1 MISLEAIFV
10 FVVGMAVI
18 SLIIAAYSMIR
29 LVILAHRGDFLA
41 SFVRSGLWNAEYAET
56 NLGRDAGRH
65 VWRLKMAVHLSLV
78 GILLGIGCIIARVI
92 FGW

>member
-10 FVVGMAVI
+10 FVVGMAAVF
-18 SLIIAAYSMIR
+18 LIIAAYSMISL
-29 LVILAHRGDFLA
+29 LVLAHRGNFFA
-41 SFVRSGLWNAEYAET
+41 RFVRSGLWNADYAEA

-65 VWRLKMAVHLSLV
+65 VRRLKMAVHLSIV
-78 GILLGIGCIIARVI
+78 GILLGISCIIVRVI